1 MSKDKERDNIKDKT
15 SDTLNIYDIGSIKE
29 KIIYYADSMYRDLGH
44 IDTKT
49 IYKRVILDDNPLFD
63 IENFTE
69 FDLKKTYIDILDD
82 IITKLT
88 DLSKQDVKKLAVEDI
103 KSNINYLNLE
113 INNYSNNLLLDNCI
127 DRALSLASKFS
138 DAITDIQIQEIKD
151 TIGID
156 AFYQI
161 KDFKKLP
168 FKAYVSN
175 NVLYTAIKLVDAKEL
190 TDEIYKIKTKD
201 ELLKLDL
208 YASQQIETN
217 RFIDEYI
224 NQPKFIDLYDKVQK
238 KYDTINKLFDKVFKM
253 YDIKGV
259 EVGKHKIVKQPKAK
273 SFDLHLAKMFNNTY
287 LFNKY
292 TSIDKNGNGK
302 YDIQLNIVAD
312 SVDDFKE
319 LRDVIFVDEYN
330 KQQLTLLPIDLA
342 LFVAFTSINSA
353 NGNNTPIAL
362 TDAFRFMSEDAKVRV
377 RKGEK
382 GYNTYV
388 AKMRAFSTF
397 KAKSV
402 IKDRAT
408 NEELIKFNDAIPILE
423 NYEVVVGGKEVK
435 YVIGAS
441 AILTILNW
449 LSEKA
454 NIDYRATYNVANQY
468 INDNQNNTIEILNM
482 KYYLLIKALQ
492 IKNRAD
498 KNAVVNPKI
507 SLNELYNQ
515 TALLKDKKELN
526 KTERKRLRD
535 SANIFLEHLKSKDL
549 IKEYSYTP
557 IGKSKTSNAL
567 TSTKKDDLYI
577 KA

>member
-88 DLSKQDVKKLAVEDI
+88 DLSKQDVKKLSVEDI
-103 KSNINYLNLE
+103 KGNINYLNLE

-156 AFYQI
+156 AFYKI
-161 KDFKKLP
+161 KDFKKLS

-238 KYDTINKLFDKVFKM
+238 KYDIINKLFDKVFKM
-253 YDIKGV
+253 YDIKGI
-259 EVGKHKIVKQPKAK
+259 EVSKSKRVQQPKDK
-273 SFDLHLAKMFNNTY
+273 MFNLHLAKMFNNTY

-302 YDIQLNIVAD
+302 YDIQLNITAD

-342 LFVAFTSINSA
+342 LFVAFTSLNSE

-362 TDAFRFMSEDAKVRV
+362 TDAFRYMSEDAKVRV
-377 RKGEK
+377 RKGDK

-468 INDNQNNTIEILNM
+468 INDGQSNTIEILNM

-498 KNAVVNPKI
+498 KNAVVNPRV
-507 SLNELYNQ
+507 SLNELYNHS
-515 TALLKDKKELN
+515 ALLKDKKELN

-549 IKEYSYTP
+549 IKDYSYTP

-567 TSTKKDDLYI
+567 TKGKIDDLYI